1 MDKLFS
7 INIPALFIPAH
18 SIAEML
24 VRGTIMYLALVVIM
38 RLLMRRG
45 VGALSIADL
54 LVIVVIADAAQNA
67 FSKQYQS
74 VTEGIVLVL
83 TIIGWDY
90 VLDKLS
96 YKFAAVRRFLHS
108 APLLLV
114 RQGKVIKSNM
124 KQESLTEQELMSHLR
139 LQGIENLSE
148 VKKAFLEDDGQISV
162 IRETGA
168 KREGPRKTESKSPV
182 K

>member
-1 MDKLFS
+1 MEKLFT
-7 INIPALFIPAH
+7 IDFQALFIPTH

-24 VRGTIMYLALVVIM
+24 VRGTIMYLALVAIM

-74 VTEGIVLVL
+74 ITEGIVLIL

-90 VLDKLS
+90 ALDTLS
-96 YKFAAVRRFLHS
+96 YKFPAVRRFLHS
-108 APLLLV
+108 QPLLLV
-114 RQGKVIKSNM
+114 RDGKVIRRNM

-162 IRETGA
+162 IR
-168 KREGPRKTESKSPV
+168 KTKPKTDKPGKAESKSPI